1 MFNFLT
7 KKLNKIINLAEQTK
21 KNNIMKTIKIKLIA
35 FLALITFVTVSC
47 NNDDNSSQNPQTIV
61 SIAQANP
68 NLSSLVAALQKAD
81 LATTLKS
88 SGTFTVFAP
97 TNAAFSAFLTANGY
111 ADLSAVPAPVLK
123 ELLLNHVLSTT
134 VKSTEITTGYVKTLA
149 KGGASTT
156 NTISMY
162 LEKGT
167 GVDINGGKANGGA
180 TVTIADIPA
189 SNGVIHVV
197 DGVIG
202 LPTIVNHAIANK
214 NFTTLV
220 AALTYNPAS
229 GFVGILS
236 GTASSPFT
244 VFAPTNAAFTS
255 FLTETGY
262 SGLAAIP
269 VNVLQTTLKYHV
281 VAGANVLSTSL
292 TNGQVVSTFA
302 GQNFTIGLTG
312 GAKITDANNR
322 VSNIIAT
329 DVQCSN
335 GVIHVIDKVLLPKF

>member
-1 MFNFLT
+1 
-7 KKLNKIINLAEQTK
+7 
-21 KNNIMKTIKIKLIA
+21 MKTIKIKLIA
-35 FLALITFVTVSC
+35 LLALITFVTVSC
-47 NNDDNSSQNPQTIV
+47 NNDDDSSQNPQTIV

-68 NLSSLVAALQKAD
+68 NLSSLVTALQKAD

-97 TNAAFSAFLTANGY
+97 TNPAFSAFLTANGY
-111 ADLSAVPAPVLK
+111 ADLNAVPVPALK
-123 ELLLNHVLSTT
+123 ELLLNHVLNTK
-134 VKSTEITTGYVKTLA
+134 VKSSEITTGYVKTLA
-149 KGGASTT
+149 KGSASAA

-162 LEKGT
+162 LEKNS

-189 SNGVIHVV
+189 SNGIIHVV

-202 LPTIVNHAIANK
+202 LPTVVNHAIANK

-220 AALTYNPAS
+220 AALTYNPSS
-229 GFVGILS
+229 GFAGILS

-244 VFAPTNAAFTS
+244 VFAPTNTAFS
-255 FLTETGY
+255 NFLTETGY

-269 VNVLQTTLKYHV
+269 VNVLETTLKYHV

-292 TNGQVVSTFA
+292 TNSQIVSNFA

-322 VSNIIAT
+322 ISNIIAT

>member
-1 MFNFLT
+1 
-7 KKLNKIINLAEQTK
+7 
-21 KNNIMKTIKIKLIA
+21 MKTIKTKLIA
-35 FLALITFVTVSC
+35 LLALISFVTVSC
-47 NNDDNSSQNPQTIV
+47 NNDDDNSGQTPQTIV
-61 SIAQANP
+61 SLAQANP
-68 NLSSLVAALQKAD
+68 NLSSLVAALEKAD

-88 SGTFTVFAP
+88 SGSFTVFAP
-97 TNAAFSAFLTANGY
+97 TNAAFSTFLTANGY
-111 ADLSAVPAPVLK
+111 ADLNAVPVPLLK
-123 ELLLNHVLSTT
+123 EILLNHVLSTK
-134 VKSTEITTGYVKTLA
+134 VKSTEISTGYVKTMA
-149 KGGASTT
+149 KGSASTT

-167 GVDINGGKANGGA
+167 GVDINGGKTNGGA
-180 TVTIADIPA
+180 TVTTADIEA
-189 SNGVIHVV
+189 SNGIIHVV

-220 AALTYNPAS
+220 AALTYNPSS
-229 GFVGILS
+229 GFAGILS

-244 VFAPTNAAFTS
+244 VFAPTNTAFAS

-269 VNVLQTTLKYHV
+269 ANVLEKTLKYHV

-312 GAKITDANNR
+312 GAKITDTNGR
-322 VSNIIAT
+322 VSTIIAT

>member
-1 MFNFLT
+1 
-7 KKLNKIINLAEQTK
+7 
-21 KNNIMKTIKIKLIA
+21 MKTIKTKLIA
-35 FLALITFVTVSC
+35 LLALITFVTVSC
-47 NNDDNSSQNPQTIV
+47 NNDDDSSPTPQTIV
-61 SIAQANP
+61 SIAKANP
-68 NLSSLVAALQKAD
+68 NLSSLTAALEKAD
-81 LATTLKS
+81 LTTTLKS
-88 SGTFTVFAP
+88 SGSFTVFAP
-97 TNAAFSAFLTANGY
+97 TNTAFSAFLAANGY
-111 ADLSAVPAPVLK
+111 ADLNAVPVPVLK
-123 ELLLNHVLSTT
+123 EILLNHVLSIK
-134 VKSTEITTGYVKTLA
+134 VKSSEISTGYVKTLA

-162 LEKGT
+162 LEKNS
-167 GVDINGGKANGGA
+167 GVDINGGKSNGGA
-180 TVTIADIPA
+180 TVTIADIEA
-189 SNGVIHVV
+189 SNGIIHVV

-220 AALTYNPAS
+220 AALTYNPSS
-229 GFVGILS
+229 GFAGILS

-244 VFAPTNAAFTS
+244 VFAPTNTAFSS

-269 VNVLQTTLKYHV
+269 ANVLATTLKYHV
-281 VAGANVLSTSL
+281 VAGANVLSSSL

-312 GAKITDANNR
+312 GAKITDVNNR
-322 VSNIIAT
+322 VSNITAT

>member
-1 MFNFLT
+1 M
-7 KKLNKIINLAEQTK
+7 LNKIYNLARQTK

-47 NNDDNSSQNPQTIV
+47 NNDDDSSQTPQTIV

-68 NLSSLVAALQKAD
+68 NLSSLTAALQKAD

-88 SGTFTVFAP
+88 SGSFTVFAP

-111 ADLSAVPAPVLK
+111 SDLNAVPVPILK
-123 ELLLNHVLSTT
+123 EILLNHVLSTK
-134 VKSTEITTGYVKTLA
+134 VKSTEIATGYVKTLA
-149 KGGASTT
+149 KGGTSTT
-156 NTISMY
+156 NNISMY
-162 LEKGT
+162 LEKNS

-189 SNGVIHVV
+189 SNGIIHVV

-220 AALTYNPAS
+220 AALTYNPSS
-229 GFVGILS
+229 GFAGILS

-244 VFAPTNAAFTS
+244 VFAPTNTAFSS

-269 VNVLQTTLKYHV
+269 ANVLETTLKYHV
-281 VAGANVLSTSL
+281 VAGANVLSSSL